1 VADGYN
7 DRVQVFS
14 ATGEFTRKWGGPLG
28 MNIYGPFPG
37 WFATVTSVEAGPS
50 GNVFVADFYN
60 HRVQKFDGEGRFL
73 TAFGGQ
79 GSEQGQFEYV
89 TAVVVSENGAVFATD
104 LGNHRVLVF
113 KPSG

>member
-1 VADGYN
+1 MADGYN

-50 GNVFVADFYN
+50 GNVFVADF
-60 HRVQKFDGEGRFL
+60 
-73 TAFGGQ
+73 
-79 GSEQGQFEYV
+79 
-89 TAVVVSENGAVFATD
+89 
-104 LGNHRVLVF
+104 
-113 KPSG
+113 